1 MHAPLSPAFR
11 SEWCSVAALEAIVEE
26 WRALAARALEP
37 NVFYEPAFALAAAPV
52 FGADAGAVLVRT
64 AGGRLAGLFPAR
76 IDRWRGGFTST
87 LVGWTHPYAP
97 LGTPLIDRDE
107 PESVIAAWL
116 DHLGRDPAMP
126 AQLLLP
132 LVPEQGAFAAAL
144 DRVLARQGRRAA
156 AFGRHERALLAPGA
170 ERARYLERA
179 VSGRKRKKLRRLRR
193 RLEDIAPVTVATA
206 TGAADVG
213 VALKDFVVVE
223 ASGWKGRAGTAI
235 VNNPAIRDF
244 VQKAVAGLAAE
255 GRARIERLLLNDTTI
270 AAAVT
275 LASGDTAWCW
285 KIAYNEGLAR
295 SSPGVQLVCKL
306 TENLLAQPTPL
317 RVDSCATPDHPMI
330 DHVWRERLAL
340 SDRLIALRRSAMPF
354 ALTCWIE
361 TLRRSA
367 IAATK
372 ALRDRIRGR

>member
-11 SEWCSVAALEAIVEE
+11 SEWCSVAALESIAEE

-76 IDRWRGGFTST
+76 IDRWRGGFTSM

-107 PESVIAAWL
+107 PEPVIAAWL
-116 DHLGRDPAMP
+116 DHFGRDPAMP
-126 AQLLLP
+126 ARLLLP
-132 LVPEQGAFAAAL
+132 LVPEQGAFADAL
-144 DRVLARQGRRAA
+144 EMVLARQGRRAA
-156 AFGRHERALLAPGA
+156 AFGRQERALLAPGP
-170 ERARYLERA
+170 EREKYLERTM
-179 VSGRKRKKLRRLRR
+179 SGSRRKKLHRQRR
-193 RLEDIAPVTVATA
+193 RLEDIAPVTVTTA
-206 TGAADVG
+206 TGAPDIEE
-213 VALKDFVVVE
+213 ALKDFVMLE
-223 ASGWKGRAGTAI
+223 ASGWKGLAGTAI
-235 VNNPAIRDF
+235 VSDPAIQDF

-255 GRARIERLLLNDTTI
+255 GHARIDRLFLNGTTI
-270 AAAVT
+270 AAAMT
-275 LASGDTAWCW
+275 LESGDTAWCW

-295 SSPGVQLVCKL
+295 SSPGVQLVCDL

-317 RVDSCATPDHPMI
+317 RVDSCAAAGHPMI

-340 SDRLIALRRSAMPF
+340 SDRLIALRPSAMPF
-354 ALTCWIE
+354 ALACGIE

-367 IAATK
+367 IAAAR
-372 ALRDRIRGR
+372 ALRDRIRNR

>member
-11 SEWCSVAALEAIVEE
+11 SEWCSVAALESIAEE

-170 ERARYLERA
+170 ERTKYLERA
-179 VSGRKRKKLRRLRR
+179 MSGRKRKKLRRLRR

-270 AAAVT
+270 AAAMT

-285 KIAYNEGLAR
+285 KIAYNEALAR
-295 SSPGVQLVCKL
+295 SSPGVQLVCDL
-306 TENLLAQPTPL
+306 TENLLAQPAPL

>member
-11 SEWCSVAALEAIVEE
+11 SEWCSVAALESIAEE

-170 ERARYLERA
+170 ERTKYLERA
-179 VSGRKRKKLRRLRR
+179 MSGRKRKKLRRLRR

>member
-11 SEWCSVAALEAIVEE
+11 SEWCSVAALESIAEE

-170 ERARYLERA
+170 ERTKYLERA

>member
-1 MHAPLSPAFR
+1 MHAPLGPAFR
-11 SEWCSVAALEAIVEE
+11 SEWCSVAALESIADE

-132 LVPEQGAFAAAL
+132 LVPEQGAFADAL
-144 DRVLARQGRRAA
+144 DGVLARQGRRAA
-156 AFGRHERALLAPGA
+156 AFGCHERALLAPGA
-170 ERARYLERA
+170 ERAKYLERA

-193 RLEDIAPVTVATA
+193 RLEDIAPVTLTTA
-206 TGAADVG
+206 TSAPDIEA
-213 VALKDFVVVE
+213 ALKDFLVLE
-223 ASGWKGRAGTAI
+223 ASGWKGLAGTAI
-235 VNNPAIRDF
+235 VNNPAIQDF

-255 GRARIERLLLNDTTI
+255 GRARIDRLLLNGITI
-270 AAAVT
+270 AAAMT

-285 KIAYNEGLAR
+285 KIAYNEALAR
-295 SSPGVQLVCKL
+295 SSPGVQLVCDL
-306 TENLLAQPTPL
+306 TEKLLAQPAPL
-317 RVDSCATPDHPMI
+317 RVDSCATPGHPMI

-340 SDRLIALRRSAMPF
+340 SDRLIALRPSAIPF
-354 ALTCWIE
+354 ALVCWIE

-367 IAATK
+367 VAAAKT
-372 ALRDRIRGR
+372 LRDRIRGR

>member
-11 SEWCSVAALEAIVEE
+11 SEWCSVAALESIAEE

-170 ERARYLERA
+170 ERAKYLERA

>member
-11 SEWCSVAALEAIVEE
+11 SEWCSVAALESIAEE
-26 WRALAARALEP
+26 WRALATRALEP

-64 AGGRLAGLFPAR
+64 AGSRLAGLFPAR

>member
-170 ERARYLERA
+170 ERTKYLERA